1 MRDDINLVRIRSFYV
16 RTLPKGSTENQL
28 LKIRKTCEK
37 IRTFGAR
44 FSLSSGKIR
53 CPDMMKRVRK
63 EPLKHNSS
71 ISENREYLECIIDR
85 SRVYRLTVRP
95 LDSFT

>member
-1 MRDDINLVRIRSFYV
+1 MRDDINLVRSFYV

-53 CPDMMKRVRK
+53 CPDMMKRVCK
-63 EPLKHNSS
+63 EPLNT
-71 ISENREYLECIIDR
+71 
-85 SRVYRLTVRP
+85 TVV
-95 LDSFT
+95 LAKTESTLNV